1 MVKVLFVCLG
11 NICRSPL
18 AEGIFR
24 AMVTK
29 EQLTHLFHID
39 SAGTASY
46 HIGSLADERTRLVA
60 GNRGVELLHHARAFV
75 VNDFYEF
82 DYIFPMDEFNL
93 SNILRQMPEDNQAVI
108 QLMREFDT
116 TGKGLAVPDPY
127 YGDISGFE
135 KVHDILER
143 SCANLLKYLKEKHLG
158 LSR

>member
-24 AMVTK
+24 ALVEK

-46 HIGSLADERTRLVA
+46 HIGSLADERTRAVA
-60 GNRGVELLHHARAFV
+60 INRGVALLHKARAFTV
-75 VNDFYEF
+75 SDFYEF
-82 DYIFPMDEFNL
+82 DYILPMDESNL
-93 SNILRQMPEDNQAVI
+93 SHILRQMPEDNQAHI
-108 QLMREFDT
+108 LLMREFDSI
-116 TGKGLAVPDPY
+116 GKGQAVPDPY

-143 SCANLLKYLKEKHLG
+143 SCTHLLQHLKTKHLG
-158 LSR
+158 LNQ